1 MSKSKLTKE
10 QKVYLKSIE
19 SKKIRK
25 RQKKSFKTA
34 NNLYKLSMYTIAD
47 GTDLREV
54 KIIVDDPLLTPEKL
68 RKITEPKNCDSDLEK
83 KFSLKDLR
91 ITFLHARL
99 TEAIQKENQLDYEV
113 VYHYER
119 FEDFFNNFIKDRD
132 FNNSKKV

>member
-1 MSKSKLTKE
+1 MSKIKLTKE
-10 QKVYLKSIE
+10 QKEYLKSIE

-25 RQKKSFKTA
+25 KQKKSFKTA
-34 NNLYKLSMYTIAD
+34 NNFYKLSMYTIAD

-68 RKITEPKNCDSDLEK
+68 REITQPKNFDSDLEK

-91 ITFLHARL
+91 IAFLDSRL
-99 TEAIQKENQLDYEV
+99 MKGRQKENQLDYEA
-113 VYHYER
+113 VYYYEK
-119 FEDFFNNFIKDRD
+119 FEDFFDNFIKDRD